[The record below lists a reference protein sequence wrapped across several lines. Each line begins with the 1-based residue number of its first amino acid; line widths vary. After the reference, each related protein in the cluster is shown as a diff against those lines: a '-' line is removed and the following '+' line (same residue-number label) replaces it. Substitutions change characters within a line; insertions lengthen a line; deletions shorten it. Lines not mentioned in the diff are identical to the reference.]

1 MGITQFCRIL
11 SRKSLFAK
19 SKLTNLKNT
28 GVGGGWGGGGG
39 GSGKYVYPKP
49 PMFGDFLV

>member
-19 SKLTNLKNT
+19 SKLTNLKNSRE
-28 GVGGGWGGGGG
+28 GEGGG

-49 PMFGDFLV
+49 PMFGVFLV

>member
-28 GVGGGWGGGGG
+28 GVGGGGGGGG
-39 GSGKYVYPKP
+39 EGVQESMYIQNPLCLEI
-49 PMFGDFLV
+49 F